1 LEGLEVGD
9 TVDEALRGRL
19 EEVRAALEEVLER
32 SERGVEGAAQRTL
45 GEGPG
50 DDTGEPT

>member
-19 EEVRAALEEVLER
+19 EEVRAALEEVLE
-32 SERGVEGAAQRTL
+32 GQGGGQEG
-45 GEGPG
+45 GGPA
-50 DDTGEPT
+50 EP